1 MENKIKG
8 QVAAAM
14 KRQKEEDKEEQKKET
29 KELEELARLI
39 YVFQSADISYNASN
53 GNAATAEVRID
64 TILK

>member
-1 MENKIKG
+1 
-8 QVAAAM
+8 M

-64 TILK
+64 TIFK